1 MKEKLDEFINRE
13 FKNDEKDYV
22 KNVILPYLTDK
33 NKLKSKWRYTATL
46 NPLPYKRW
54 IVERVHKLGYNV
66 NKHGNYDRIYSNFDG
81 SSYSSNIER
90 ISKKYQWIALYEIL
104 SIIADNYKMRTG
116 LSRTEPYEYYKGA
129 WQNYIRDIDPAYI
142 LPNKINENNTEE
154 EDFKILEEKN
164 WYDDIDYKY
173 WDETPSNW
181 ITSTEDLPLV
191 KDVILKKDYDGND
204 WLYLQKFVEWK
215 EPKGFGEDKYH
226 RKRKEIWYLIQGYL
240 CKKSDKNK
248 IINYL
253 KQQNFWGRWMPEN
266 ENSFSTLIN
275 REKFWSPADKDETK
289 RYEVKEWKKIPDTNY
304 RVIVASTG
312 AKGSMEEDKSDAN
325 ETYNIPCKTVFEGM
339 DLKYSSK
346 DGDFT
351 EETGEIIV
359 TNSSSQGVLIRKDKL
374 LRFLKEK
381 NLEIFWTVLAEKDA
395 KVDEKSFGNHMF
407 GEFSGVFAFENL
419 DIVGS
424 LELKDKRK
432 TF

>member
-1 MKEKLDEFINRE
+1 
-13 FKNDEKDYV
+13 
-22 KNVILPYLTDK
+22 
-33 NKLKSKWRYTATL
+33 
-46 NPLPYKRW
+46 
-54 IVERVHKLGYNV
+54 
-66 NKHGNYDRIYSNFDG
+66 
-81 SSYSSNIER
+81 
-90 ISKKYQWIALYEIL
+90 
-104 SIIADNYKMRTG
+104 MRTG
-116 LSRTEPYEYYKGA
+116 LSKTEPYEYYKGA

-142 LPNKINENNTEE
+142 TPNKINENNTDEV
-154 EDFKILEEKN
+154 DFEILEEKK

-173 WDETPSNW
+173 WDEIPSNW
-181 ITSTEDLPLV
+181 IASTEDLPSV
-191 KDVILKKDYDGND
+191 QDVIVKKDNNGND

-240 CKKSDKNK
+240 CKKSNKNK

-374 LRFLKEK
+374 LRFLQEK
-381 NLEIFWTVLAEKDA
+381 NLEIFWTVIAEKDA
-395 KVDEKSFGNHMF
+395 KVDDKSFGNHMF
-407 GEFSGVFAFENL
+407 GEFSGVFKFENL
-419 DIVGS
+419 DFIGS